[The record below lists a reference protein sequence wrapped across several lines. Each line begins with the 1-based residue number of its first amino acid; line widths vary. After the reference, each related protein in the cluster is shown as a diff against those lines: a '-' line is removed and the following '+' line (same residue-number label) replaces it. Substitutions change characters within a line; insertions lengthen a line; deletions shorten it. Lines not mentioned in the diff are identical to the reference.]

1 MKQSSEIKENKNNRE
16 RKEKEK
22 KKKKDLWRI
31 RKDFSCKKEESF
43 MNPGLNEIRLNGG
56 MGWGLPLPLS
66 MLLILLHSI
75 LNFSYD

>member
-1 MKQSSEIKENKNNRE
+1 
-16 RKEKEK
+16 
-22 KKKKDLWRI
+22 
-31 RKDFSCKKEESF
+31 